1 MKHDRQDDLDTL
13 DKGRPY
19 LRSTLAFLVYLRFGR
34 RADSRLV
41 TVDAEMAV
49 AYATAD
55 GFIGKLTGDM
65 ERAE

>member
-1 MKHDRQDDLDTL
+1 MRHAKQDDMETL
-13 DKGRPY
+13 AQATPY
-19 LRSTLAFLVYLRFGR
+19 LRSALAFLVYLRFGK
-34 RADSRLV
+34 RADSHLV